1 MEQYA
6 IFKLLSD
13 TIVSKFVTRKWIKVN
28 YLFGSQYFVDKNI
41 RFKTLM
47 LKSDSCN
54 YSESYIVVKG
64 TINL

>member
-13 TIVSKFVTRKWIKVN
+13 TTVSKFVTRKWIKVN

-41 RFKTLM
+41 SFKTPM
-47 LKSDSCN
+47 LRSDSCN
-54 YSESYIVVKG
+54 YSESYVVVKG